1 MQTRWQVSHPHQM
14 MLQEMRQRNDSGCT
28 CSSYFKE
35 WKYKI
40 RTENNQIV
48 GPT

>member
-1 MQTRWQVSHPHQM
+1 
-14 MLQEMRQRNDSGCT
+14 MLEDKRQRNDSGCT

-48 GPT
+48 GSTEENSQNLYKLEVR